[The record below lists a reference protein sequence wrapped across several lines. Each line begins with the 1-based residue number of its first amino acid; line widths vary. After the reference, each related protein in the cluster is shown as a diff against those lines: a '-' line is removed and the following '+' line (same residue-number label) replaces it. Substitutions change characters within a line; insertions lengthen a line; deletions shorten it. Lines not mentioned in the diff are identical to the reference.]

1 MTMGEWIALAT
12 GDRGYRAVPDG
23 GTGPGVLLLHAWWG
37 LDGTI
42 RDAADRL
49 ADAGFTVVAPD
60 LYQGVVVDTVEDAER
75 EVDRV
80 AFMERM
86 PQVQAGIEA
95 LREAVGPDAR
105 ALGVMGFSM
114 GAFFAL
120 EAAAQEP
127 ALRAVVLCYGTG
139 RQLDWSSSEAS
150 FLGHYAQDDP
160 FEAVDDVRALADGV
174 RAAGRPFEL
183 HVYPGTGH
191 WFMEPDRHAFVP
203 DAAALAWERTIDFLR
218 RTLAGVA

>member
-1 MTMGEWIALAT
+1 MHGRWASWASPWAPPS
-12 GDRGYRAVPDG
+12 RSRPRRAIRRS
-23 GTGPGVLLLHAWWG
+23 GP
-37 LDGTI
+37 
-42 RDAADRL
+42 
-49 ADAGFTVVAPD
+49 
-60 LYQGVVVDTVEDAER
+60 
-75 EVDRV
+75 
-80 AFMERM
+80 
-86 PQVQAGIEA
+86 
-95 LREAVGPDAR
+95 
-105 ALGVMGFSM
+105 
-114 GAFFAL
+114 
-120 EAAAQEP
+120 
-127 ALRAVVLCYGTG
+127 VVLCYGTG
-139 RQLDWSSSEAS
+139 RRLDWSSSEAS